1 MTFPPLV
8 ASPGHGS
15 GGRLDS
21 SSRFRS
27 VAREVAGALLAAALL
42 AVCGNAAAL
51 AETVPPSTDP
61 ATVQALRDE
70 MAALRRDYEARLAAL
85 EARLAALESAP
96 AAAAMPAPVPA
107 AAPAASGP
115 ANYFNPAMAMIAN
128 VVGSGGSNPMEDSPS
143 VSLRESELSLS
154 AAIDPY
160 ARADFFLGF
169 SEEGVSV
176 EEGYATFTALPG
188 QWLAKVGRQRVPFGK
203 VNTLHSHALS
213 WVDAPLPMQSL
224 VGGEE
229 GWKDDGV
236 TLSRL
241 IPLGDTFSELSVS
254 LLRGRAEGLF
264 AAERKRDLASNV
276 HFRLF
281 RDLSDASNVDL
292 GLSWARGAN
301 GSATGFDTT
310 LAGVDVSWRWKP
322 LRTATSRSLL
332 VRGELVQSRREQP
345 DGTVRATGWYLS
357 GDWQLARRWTIGGR
371 LESSERALE
380 ASQRDDGAALLL
392 TFRPSEFQLLRAE
405 LRRRRYAE
413 EITADEL
420 FVQMQF
426 LIGAHGAH
434 AF

>member
-1 MTFPPLV
+1 MIVSPLV
-8 ASPGHGS
+8 ASPGRCS
-15 GGRLDS
+15 GARLAS
-21 SSRFRS
+21 FVRCRLA
-27 VAREVAGALLAAALL
+27 ARRVAGALLVAGVSAAFGEAPLF
-42 AVCGNAAAL
+42 AQTA
-51 AETVPPSTDP
+51 PSPTDP
-61 ATVQALRDE
+61 SALQALRDE

-85 EARLAALESAP
+85 ETRLAALESAP
-96 AAAAMPAPVPA
+96 AVAVTPAPAPA
-107 AAPAASGP
+107 VAPAASGP

-128 VVGSGGSNPMEDSPS
+128 VVGSGGSNPMEGSPS

-264 AAERKRDLASNV
+264 DSERKRDLASNV

-281 RDLSDASNVDL
+281 RDLSEASNLDL

-301 GSATGFDTT
+301 GSATGLDTT
-310 LAGVDVSWRWKP
+310 LAGVDLAWRWKP
-322 LRTATSRSLL
+322 LRTADSRSLL

-345 DGTVRATGWYLS
+345 DGTVQATGWYLS
-357 GDWQLARRWTIGGR
+357 GDWQLLRRWTVGGR
-371 LESSERALE
+371 LESSERALD
-380 ASQRDDGAALLL
+380 ASRRDDGAALLL

-420 FVQMQF
+420 FVQLQF